1 MINTLKV
8 GSTFLDI
15 FSESDLRNYQ
25 SGVGQK
31 DRERATKTIKRK
43 EEIYQSKRN
52 KKMKQVSMKKD
63 FNKQGI
69 KAQLD

>member
-15 FSESDLRNYQ
+15 FSESDLRNCQ

-63 FNKQGI
+63 FNKQGM